1 MEEEET
7 FFKAIKKIK
16 ALNRTA
22 YGERSPLWLSVTCC
36 FVLILESA
44 HYNKIYSTTVI
55 KYCLKRSFGT

>member
-22 YGERSPLWLSVTCC
+22 YGERSPLWLSVTLLFC
-36 FVLILESA
+36 A
-44 HYNKIYSTTVI
+44 N
-55 KYCLKRSFGT
+55 FGVSPLQ